1 MTPVWPTIERFLAEH
16 GTAAAVTLAESAGSS
31 LREIGTRVMV
41 RLDGRFF
48 STEAHFDKIEP
59 SRKRAPSPR
68 KRGEVKGRVN
78 FIGMRS
84 SGHGVAHA

>member
-1 MTPVWPTIERFLAEH
+1 MPRDALATRESILHAIGLLPTIENAMTPVWPTIERFLAEH

-48 STEAHFDKIEP
+48 STIGGGAAH
-59 SRKRAPSPR
+59 
-68 KRGEVKGRVN
+68 G
-78 FIGMRS
+78 
-84 SGHGVAHA
+84 